1 MKDKAAE
8 ERRALIK
15 KDIKLRREK
24 LSKNLK
30 NGLRREVAMLL
41 TMGLGVETFD
51 VANDTVFF
59 IKKREFYADNGM
71 GTSFTLFFVLSV
83 IVFAANLALCC
94 WILRS
99 IYLEYTVGTETLHS
113 KRDDE
118 IFSTEGRERNPVA
131 ERSKLAREIKL
142 LVMKIVA
149 IASVEDIPTLYFKV
163 QLFLLKEDKLDGYE
177 LGQLVVSAFMLGYI
191 ITKFH
196 LLLEKKQQR
205 DKLGEEV
212 DKSKAITRHQRTFK
226 ISR

>member
-1 MKDKAAE
+1 
-8 ERRALIK
+8 
-15 KDIKLRREK
+15 
-24 LSKNLK
+24 
-30 NGLRREVAMLL
+30 
-41 TMGLGVETFD
+41 
-51 VANDTVFF
+51 
-59 IKKREFYADNGM
+59 M

-94 WILRS
+94 WILWL

-131 ERSKLAREIKL
+131 ERSKLAREMKR

-149 IASVEDIPTLYFKV
+149 IAGVEDIPTLYFKV
-163 QLFLLKEDKLDGYE
+163 QLFMLKEEKLDGYE

-191 ITKFH
+191 ITKLH

-205 DKLGEEV
+205 DKTAAPTHIRG
-212 DKSKAITRHQRTFK
+212 RRTHTTWLL
-226 ISR
+226 